1 MNTRV
6 GDDYPQQLIG
16 ELNLISG
23 KVHVGDGQFIPG
35 DPSFIGILDAGV
47 YEVWVK
53 VASTEDGDRVRCLWM
68 VRPAFITSQKVEAGS
83 TWADTATIGFCDSSL
98 AEPVYTVEQN
108 DEYLDRLWNATESA
122 QFAAFTPLEGVIE
135 KVFVAS
141 SGFGDGDFL
150 VEYLLDSQGSK
161 GGLIVTFFKWGQL
174 FSSE

>member
-16 ELNLISG
+16 ELNLVSG

-35 DPSFIGILDAGV
+35 DPSFIGVLKKGV

-68 VRPAFITSQKVEAGS
+68 VRPGFVVSQKLEAGS

-98 AEPVYTVEQN
+98 AEPEFTVEQR
-108 DEYLDRLWNATESA
+108 DEYVDRLWNATESA
-122 QFAAFTPLEGVIE
+122 QYAAFTPLEGVVG

-150 VEYLLDSQGSK
+150 VEYLLDSQGGK

-174 FSSE
+174 YSSE